1 MGRPNMKK
9 LILTLG
15 IAFVALQVADAF
27 LTLWAVNHGF
37 EEVNPLLA
45 PIAGTWLGPVVKIV
59 PAALVVWGLD
69 RLGRRY
75 PRTRPVSAVG
85 LGAAIVFL
93 GVVLVSNVA
102 EL

>member
-1 MGRPNMKK
+1 MKK
-9 LILTLG
+9 LVRTLG
-15 IAFVALQVADAF
+15 ITFVALQVTDAF

-45 PIAGTWLGPVVKIV
+45 PIAGTWLSPLVKIV

-69 RLGRRY
+69 RLGHRY
-75 PRTRPVSAVG
+75 PRTRLVSDVG

-93 GVVLVSNVA
+93 GVVLVGNLG
-102 EL
+102 ELFRQI

>member
-1 MGRPNMKK
+1 MKK
-9 LILTLG
+9 LLLTLG

-37 EEVNPLLA
+37 QEINPLMI
-45 PIAGTWLGPVVKIV
+45 PIAGTWLSPLVKIV

-75 PRTRPVSAVG
+75 PKTRPVSAVG
-85 LGAAIVFL
+85 LVAVVAFL
-93 GVVLVSNVA
+93 GVVLVGNLGEVLSQI
-102 EL
+102 

>member
-1 MGRPNMKK
+1 MKK
-9 LILTLG
+9 LIATLG
-15 IAFVALQVADAF
+15 IAFVAAQAADAF

-37 EEVNPLLA
+37 QEVNPLLA
-45 PIAGTWLGPVVKIV
+45 PIAGTWLSPLVKIV

-75 PRTRPVSAVG
+75 PKTQPVTAFGLVAAV
-85 LGAAIVFL
+85 AFL

>member
-1 MGRPNMKK
+1 MKK
-9 LILTLG
+9 LIATLG
-15 IAFVALQVADAF
+15 IAFVAAEAADAF

-37 EEVNPLLA
+37 QEVNPILA
-45 PIAGTWLGPVVKIV
+45 PIAGTWASPLVKIL
-59 PAALVVWGLD
+59 PAALVVWALA

-75 PRTRPVSAVG
+75 PKTQPVTAVGLVSAV
-85 LGAAIVFL
+85 AFL